1 VELINLL
8 TSFNFP
14 HTYDGIMA
22 GTVAWMLKS
31 LNPGILWSLA

>member
-8 TSFNFP
+8 TSFRFP

-22 GTVAWMLKS
+22 GTVA
-31 LNPGILWSLA
+31 

>member
-22 GTVAWMLKS
+22 GTVA
-31 LNPGILWSLA
+31 

>member
-8 TSFNFP
+8 TSFSFP

-22 GTVAWMLKS
+22 GTVA
-31 LNPGILWSLA
+31 